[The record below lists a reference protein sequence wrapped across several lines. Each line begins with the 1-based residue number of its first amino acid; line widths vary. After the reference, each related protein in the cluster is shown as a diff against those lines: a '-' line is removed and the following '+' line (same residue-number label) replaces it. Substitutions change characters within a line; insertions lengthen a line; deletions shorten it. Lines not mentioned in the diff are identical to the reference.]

1 MFTGLIE
8 GVGTVAAVAP
18 VPGGFRIRLRTTLS
32 SQLAVGDSLAV
43 NGVCLTVVAVDHGEV
58 HADIGP
64 ETARITT
71 LGSLRPDRRINLERS
86 MRADGRMGG
95 HFVQG
100 HVDGTGTVEE
110 IRPDGDSHWITIA
123 FDRSLAPYMIPKGSI
138 AVEGVSL
145 TIAALRA
152 ATFDVM
158 IIPFTWEHTSLESLQ
173 RGDRVNLEC
182 DMIGK
187 YVARSLEL
195 TGTST

>member
-18 VPGGFRIRLRTTLS
+18 APGGFRIRLRTTLS
-32 SQLAVGDSLAV
+32 SELALGDSLAV
-43 NGVCLTVVAVDHGEV
+43 NGVCLTVVGIDHGEV
-58 HADIGP
+58 DADIGP

-71 LGSLRPDRRINLERS
+71 LGSLRQDRRVNLERS

-100 HVDGTGTVEE
+100 HVDGTGTVED
-110 IRPDGDSHWITIA
+110 IRPDGDSHWITIG
-123 FDRSLAPYMIPKGSI
+123 FDRSLATYMIPKGSI

-145 TIAALRA
+145 TIAALHA

-158 IIPFTWEHTSLESLQ
+158 IIPFTWEHTSLSSLQ
-173 RGDRVNLEC
+173 RGDHVNLEC

-195 TGTST
+195 TGTSK